1 MNVINRAMTAAFDA
15 LLTPFELLGM
25 EFTLITVS
33 GIFGILALILFK
45 HISWQKG
52 IKATKDRIKGHM
64 IEIRL
69 YQDDLVI
76 VARAVGKVLLRNFQ
90 YLALNF
96 GPILPL
102 LIPFMFVLAQFVVR
116 YAFEPVPVTPDPAGL
131 LAGQGTLITVEL
143 DEAHKQDIAGLTIEY
158 PDGLEPLKGKPVV
171 RIPATGKA
179 YHEIVATKPG
189 DYEIAFKL
197 ADGTR
202 VTKRLVA
209 GAETHVRWMQPER
222 VGSALVAVLWPVEET
237 FGSDSGFAKISF
249 EYPESD
255 LGWLPMSG
263 VLGVLVVFFVASMAF
278 GVAILKPL
286 GIQI

>member
-1 MNVINRAMTAAFDA
+1 MNVLNRAFTAAFDA

-25 EFTLITVS
+25 EFTLIMVS
-33 GIFGILALILFK
+33 GIFGILALVLFK
-45 HISWQKG
+45 HISSQKG
-52 IKATKDRIKGHM
+52 IKATKDKIKGHM

-69 YQDDLVI
+69 YQDDLVV
-76 VARAVGKVLLRNFQ
+76 VAQAVGKVLLRNFQ

-116 YAFEPVPVTPDPAGL
+116 YAFDPVPITSEQTVM

-143 DEAHKQDIAGLTIEY
+143 DEAHKQDIANLTIEY
-158 PDGLEPLKGKPVV
+158 PEGLVPLNGKPVV
-171 RIPATGKA
+171 RIPALGKA
-179 YHEIVATKPG
+179 FHEIIATKAG
-189 DYEIAFKL
+189 DYEIAFVL
-197 ADGTR
+197 ENGTR

-209 GAETHVRWMQPER
+209 GEDMRVRWMQPER
-222 VGSALVAVLWPVEET
+222 VGSAFLAILWPVEET
-237 FGSDSGFAKISF
+237 FDGDSGFTKISF

-263 VLGVLVVFFVASMAF
+263 VLGVLVVFFIASMAF

>member
-1 MNVINRAMTAAFDA
+1 MNVLNRACTAAFDVF
-15 LLTPFELLGM
+15 LTPFELLGM

-33 GIFGILALILFK
+33 GIFGILALIVFK
-45 HISWQKG
+45 HISSQKR
-52 IKATKDRIKGHM
+52 IKATKDKIKGHM

-76 VARAVGKVLLRNFQ
+76 VARAIGKVLLRNLQ

-102 LIPFMFVLAQFVVR
+102 FIPFVFVLAQFVVR
-116 YAFEPVPVTPDPAGL
+116 YAFDPVPVTPAHVVM
-131 LAGQGTLITVEL
+131 LAGQGTMITVEL
-143 DEAHKQDIAGLTIEY
+143 DEAHRQDIASLTIEY
-158 PDGLEPLKGKPVV
+158 PDGLAPLNGKPVV
-171 RIPATGKA
+171 RIPAIGKA
-179 YHEIVATKPG
+179 FHEIIATKAG
-189 DYEIAFKL
+189 DYEIAFTL
-197 ADGTR
+197 GDGTR

-222 VGSALVAVLWPVEET
+222 VGLALAAALWPVEET
-237 FGSDSGFAKISF
+237 FGSDSGFVKISF